1 MGDVVVRLPIN
12 AGEEALLFGNFLA
25 AFIERCGPRA
35 EWWADNGDAPYVM
48 VRSDPQPDVEI
59 KVLIFQ
65 EQRAAQDF
73 ARRWSKARSDLT
85 AQLTYRLG

>member
-1 MGDVVVRLPIN
+1 MGDVVVRLPISGN
-12 AGEEALLFGNFLA
+12 DEALLFGNVLA
-25 AFIERCGPRA
+25 TFIERCGPRA
-35 EWWADNGDAPYVM
+35 ELWAAESDAPYLM

-73 ARRWSKARSDLT
+73 AQRWSKARSDLT
-85 AQLTYRLG
+85 SQLTYRLG